1 MQMRDYKHLSRTR
14 KLIFLKESRSAAMW
28 DGILVAFMA
37 VLAYTFLI
45 LVMA

>member
-1 MQMRDYKHLSRTR
+1 MQMREFKHLSRSK

-28 DGILVAFMA
+28 DGILIA
-37 VLAYTFLI
+37 VLGVLTYAFLI

>member
-1 MQMRDYKHLSRTR
+1 MQMREFKHLSRSK

-28 DGILVAFMA
+28 DGILIA
-37 VLAYTFLI
+37 VLGVTAYAFLI